1 MVRQDSLLSSFRESV
16 GFSSKVKNEDDD
28 EDIKEKYAIKRPSG
42 FCAAPRHLCG
52 YIVNYPLVQ
61 RFIFVCI
68 ILNCIL
74 LGMNATDLVF
84 YKVKFDE
91 LYNAKKE
98 YIVAIENMDFIFL
111 VIFSFESGLQLIYH
125 GFALFKEP
133 WLTFDLSLVLMS
145 WVSENITA
153 FENFKVRTFRV
164 LRALRLFAI
173 GPINDLLCAISDVAP
188 RLGVIALLSLLMMY
202 IFCVLFT
209 QLFKADQLEE
219 LYFTR
224 LDHTMFTLLQM
235 MTLDFAGPMR
245 ELLVIKSWA
254 WIPFVTFLVVMGF
267 LMFNLMAAV
276 ICDAIGAID
285 QNESEEKKLIIQ
297 QIEDKKKLF
306 IASSQIKLLVAC
318 QRDIEELLQE
328 MADKLMESHEYEMYN
343 QRVQSL
349 VMPPNLIVHEEEK
362 NPDFFEEN
370 DTNMNK
376 LSKPKGC
383 YAMERYA
390 VGRIINH
397 QYVQNFIL
405 ICIIANCIVMGLQAT
420 DFNYPENEEYTKAF
434 DTVDRTF
441 LIIFTVESALQVF
454 YRGIFLLRDA
464 WLTFDL
470 FIVIFSWAME
480 NFQVVRGFRVLR
492 AIRVTIRVGPIRDLI
507 LALFDVIPKLTAIIL
522 LILLMFYIF
531 GVLFTQL
538 FKEDVLEVNYF
549 TRLDYTMLTLIQMM
563 TLDFATPMREL
574 LVEKRHAWIP
584 FLVFVIIMGLLFFNL
599 MAAVICDAIGNLDSD
614 KKEKEMKKTWNTVFR
629 LKVLSFQV
637 RTLKICQQD
646 AIETV
651 EALNGSLKKVLRKSA
666 KKREKRHKQSDL
678 SSHGFELDHI
688 EVSSTTT
695 SNLSANVYNITQKTA
710 SSSTSFISQQSSPQR
725 KGAESVGSLETSSI
739 DMSKEED
746 NVDVIPKLV
755 KNDVFES
762 RENYT
767 RHTHDST
774 PKVIKTYKNF
784 DVSDSDHNSN

>member
-1 MVRQDSLLSSFRESV
+1 MVRNDSLLQSVKSSM
-16 GFSSKVKNEDDD
+16 GFASRVKDEDDD

-42 FCAAPRHLCG
+42 YCAAPRHFCG

-61 RFIFVCI
+61 KFIFICI
-68 ILNCIL
+68 LLNCIL
-74 LGMNATDLVF
+74 LGMNATDLV
-84 YKVKFDE
+84 YPDTPD
-91 LYNAKKE
+91 KKD
-98 YIVAIENMDFIFL
+98 IVYSIDAMDFIFL
-111 VIFSFESGLQLIYH
+111 VIFSFESGLQLIYN
-125 GFALFKEP
+125 GFALFKNP

-145 WVSENITA
+145 WVSENIVA
-153 FENFKVRTFRV
+153 LQNFKVRTFRV

-209 QLFKADQLEE
+209 QLFKADKLEE
-219 LYFTR
+219 NYFTR

-235 MTLDFAGPMR
+235 MTLDFSAPMR

-254 WIPFVTFLVVMGF
+254 WIPFVTFLVSMGF

-285 QNESEEKKLIIQ
+285 QNESEEKKLITQ
-297 QIEDKKKLF
+297 QIEDKKKLY

-318 QRDIEELLQE
+318 QRDIEDLLQE
-328 MADKLMESHEYEMYN
+328 MADKLMESHEYEVYKKG
-343 QRVQSL
+343 VQNL
-349 VMPPNLIVHEEEK
+349 AMPPNLVM
-362 NPDFFEEN
+362 PDDHKDQDYFHDN
-370 DTNMNK
+370 HLDDGADK
-376 LSKPKGC
+376 PSKPKGC

-397 QYVQNFIL
+397 HYVQNFIL
-405 ICIIANCIVMGLQAT
+405 FCIILNCIVMGIQAT
-420 DFNYPENEEYTKAF
+420 DFNYPEKEEYTNAF
-434 DTVDRTF
+434 EAVDRTF
-441 LIIFTVESALQVF
+441 LIIFTIESALQVF
-454 YRGIFLLRDA
+454 YRGIYLFRDA

-470 FIVIFSWAME
+470 FIVIFSWALE

-492 AIRVTIRVGPIRDLI
+492 AVRVTIRVGPIRDLI
-507 LALFDVIPKLTAIIL
+507 LALFDVIPKLTAIVL

-538 FKEDVLEVNYF
+538 FKDKVMSVNYF
-549 TRLDYTMLTLIQMM
+549 TRLDYTLLTLVQMM

-574 LVEKRHAWIP
+574 LVGNRHAWIP

-651 EALNGSLKKVLRKSA
+651 EALNDCLKKVLRKSA
-666 KKREKRHKQSDL
+666 KKRQRKSDL
-678 SSHGFELDHI
+678 SSHMSL
-688 EVSSTTT
+688 SSTPPVSVNS
-695 SNLSANVYNITQKTA
+695 SNPYNPIKKTA
-710 SSSTSFISQQSSPQR
+710 SASTSNHSHHSNSQSKMS
-725 KGAESVGSLETSSI
+725 ESLDSIESSSI
-739 DMSKEED
+739 ESSKVDRYVEETQ
-746 NVDVIPKLV
+746 NV
-755 KNDVFES
+755 VFES
-762 RENYT
+762 RKNYK
-767 RHTHDST
+767 RYERDST